1 MGIKSF
7 LIKKTLQA
15 KGVSKEQAEQIA
27 EQMEKDPALVEKLK
41 KLEENKELKALFE
54 NIQKE
59 MEEKKKSGMPE
70 QYAMMAVMTK
80 YKDQIA
86 KHRED
91 LAPLMQFVMGMQK
104 P

>member
-15 KGVSKEQAEQIA
+15 KGVSKEQAEVIA
-27 EQMEKDPALVEKLK
+27 DKIANDPSLAEKLK
-41 KLEENKELKALFE
+41 VLQDNKEVKELFE

-59 MEEKKKSGMPE
+59 IEEKTKGGMPE
-70 QYAMMAVMTK
+70 QYAAMSVMTK

-86 KHRED
+86 KHREE
-91 LAPLMQFVMGMQK
+91 LAPLMELMMNMGGH
-104 P
+104 

>member
-15 KGVSKEQAEQIA
+15 KGVSKEQAELIA
-27 EQMEKDPALVEKLK
+27 DKIDKDPSLAEKLK
-41 KLEENKELKALFE
+41 VLQDNKEVKQLFE

-59 MEEKKKSGMPE
+59 IEEKKKGGMPE

-80 YKDQIA
+80 YKSDIA
-86 KHRED
+86 KHREE
-91 LAPLMQFVMGMQK
+91 LAPLMELMMEMGAQ
-104 P
+104 